1 MVQKAVFKDILVAE
15 TKNVGGSVFDTKVLI
30 IEVKVSPIY
39 KPLLKVPSNFIKIC
53 EKFSLKTA
61 VRLSKDVP
69 ESITFN
75 VESLLDSE
83 LAPENKRLTCQG
95 HAYCSDVST
104 IKTNI
109 LKELIQIG

>member
-1 MVQKAVFKDILVAE
+1 MVQKAVFKDILDAE
-15 TKNVGGSVFDTKVLI
+15 TKNVGNFVFDTKVLI
-30 IEVKVSPIY
+30 IQVQVSQISSSFFY
-39 KPLLKVPSNFIKIC
+39 VSFFLGSTVMKKSRETF
-53 EKFSLKTA
+53 
-61 VRLSKDVP
+61 KDVP
-69 ESITFN
+69 DSITFN
-75 VESLLDSE
+75 IESLLDSE